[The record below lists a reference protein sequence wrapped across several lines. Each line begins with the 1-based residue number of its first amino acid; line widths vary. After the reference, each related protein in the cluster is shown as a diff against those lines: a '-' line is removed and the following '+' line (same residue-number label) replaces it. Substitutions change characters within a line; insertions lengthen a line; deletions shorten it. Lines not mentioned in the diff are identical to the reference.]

1 MQQKLM
7 HWVCFAVDRLRVD
20 FMLARLTLGLA
31 ALFCASCALA
41 EDKKG
46 NWIADPKSGCKVW
59 EVNPV
64 PNAAISWS
72 GGCTNGF
79 AQGRGALQ
87 WFENGKPSDR
97 YEGGMASGKINGR
110 GVFTGADGD
119 RYEGEWRDH
128 KANGRGVYTWGN
140 GERYEGEWR
149 DHLPNGYGTAIVG
162 GQTFT
167 GNWTNGCFQQG
178 NRRSFVAT
186 TKEACGFK

>member
-1 MQQKLM
+1 
-7 HWVCFAVDRLRVD
+7 
-20 FMLARLTLGLA
+20 MLTRLTLVVAG
-31 ALFCASCALA
+31 LFCASCALTQ
-41 EDKKG
+41 DKNG

-59 EVNPV
+59 DANPV

-72 GGCTNGF
+72 GGCANGF

-87 WFENGKPSDR
+87 YFENGKPSDR
-97 YEGGMASGKINGR
+97 YEGGMANGKNNGR
-110 GVFTGADGD
+110 GVFTGVDGD
-119 RYEGEWRDH
+119 
-128 KANGRGVYTWGN
+128 
-140 GERYEGEWR
+140 RYEGEWR